1 MPDPQLEISWWKMDE
16 LNPCYSRHVF
26 FSHQIVNLEF
36 EGGVTA
42 AFTMVAF
49 TEEICQRKTTIY
61 GSKVAR
67 KHSEA
72 HTNRKQCILL
82 NAAFSELR
90 HTCALGWTVSVHPRP
105 KPCF

>member
-1 MPDPQLEISWWKMDE
+1 M
-16 LNPCYSRHVF
+16 
-26 FSHQIVNLEF
+26 EF

-72 HTNRKQCILL
+72 HTNKKQCILL

-90 HTCALGWTVSVHPRP
+90 HTRMDRYSPSEPKTLLFKSESVDIYLS
-105 KPCF
+105 

>member
-1 MPDPQLEISWWKMDE
+1 M
-16 LNPCYSRHVF
+16 
-26 FSHQIVNLEF
+26 EF

-67 KHSEA
+67 KQSEA
-72 HTNRKQCILL
+72 HTNKKQGILL
-82 NAAFSELR
+82 NAVFSELKYSGGLFLSIR
-90 HTCALGWTVSVHPRP
+90 AQN
-105 KPCF
+105 FAF

>member
-1 MPDPQLEISWWKMDE
+1 M
-16 LNPCYSRHVF
+16 
-26 FSHQIVNLEF
+26 EF

-72 HTNRKQCILL
+72 HANKKQYILL
-82 NAAFSELR
+82 NAALSELR
-90 HTCALGWTVSVHPRP
+90 HTCVLGWTVSVHPSP
-105 KPCF
+105 KPCFLKANQLIFTCPDETLTGRAVLRRPPGPCV